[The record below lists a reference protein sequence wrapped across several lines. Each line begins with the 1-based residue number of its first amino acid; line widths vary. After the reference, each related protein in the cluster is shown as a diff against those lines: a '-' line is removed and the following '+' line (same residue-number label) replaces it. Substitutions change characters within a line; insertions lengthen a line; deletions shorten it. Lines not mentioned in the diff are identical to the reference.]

1 MNIEDDLR
9 TIMHRR
15 AAEVPDDA
23 VGRVVAVRYEPRTAR
38 RLRRPALTALSG
50 GAVLAGAAGVAIG
63 VLGGASPAFAGWS
76 PTPTAPSPGQL
87 AKAIGSC
94 RSRAPFGG
102 LPLRLTDT
110 RGPFTFM
117 VYATDQTSD
126 ICITGPSFTS
136 VSGWES
142 SRPQTVPPGH
152 VDLSTDHTTDRGGAV
167 YSFADGRVADDVSAA
182 TLALDDGSH
191 VQATVQNGWFVA
203 WWPSSHQVLSA
214 ALTTPGGR
222 HTQRFR
228 ALSSPCDPKL
238 CTGGGIGT
246 SIGIATGPTLSSGTS
261 TGTPTG
267 PVLNTS
273 TGAQQ

>member
-76 PTPTAPSPGQL
+76 PTPTSPSPGQL
-87 AKAIGSC
+87 AKAVGSC

-152 VDLSTDHTTDRGGAV
+152 LDLTTDHTAARGGAA
-167 YSFADGRVADDVSAA
+167 YSFADGRAAGNVSAV
-182 TLALDDGSH
+182 TLKLDDGSR
-191 VQATVQNGWFVA
+191 VQATVENGWFVA
-203 WWPSSHQVLSA
+203 WWPSAHQVVSA
-214 ALTTPGGR
+214 TLTTPGGS
-222 HTQRFR
+222 HIQKFR
-228 ALSSPCDPKL
+228 ATDSPCGPKF
-238 CTGGGIGT
+238 CTSGGVGT
-246 SIGIATGPTLSSGTS
+246 STGTATGPTLRGGTS
-261 TGTPTG
+261 TGTPNG

-273 TGAQQ
+273 TSAQH